1 MDGDGRKASAER
13 SALLGLAAILT
24 HDLSNPLQSITVLC
38 ELGLDDDDP
47 EEGPR
52 RARQCL
58 EATERMR
65 TLLHSYASVV
75 RNVGRTG
82 KVSAS
87 LGRITPMFGRRLERH
102 RIELG
107 THVEVDFEGPGCLE
121 FSLVALFLG
130 MIEAVG
136 TNGPGPCTARV
147 VIISPAIT
155 LQLHRPGGELVE
167 WPAPALDNI
176 AAILDTEGACVVN
189 GDTLTIKYEGMT
201 P

>member
-47 EEGPR
+47 AEAPR
-52 RARQCL
+52 RSRQCL

-75 RNVGRTG
+75 RNVGREG

-87 LGRITPMFGRRLERH
+87 LDRITPMFGRRLERH
-102 RIELG
+102 RIELQA
-107 THVEVDFEGPGCLE
+107 HVEVDFEAPGCLE
-121 FSLVALFLG
+121 FSLVTMFLG

-136 TNGPGPCTARV
+136 TNGPGPCTAHI
-147 VIISPAIT
+147 VIDSPALT
-155 LQLHRPGGELVE
+155 LQLQRAGGAAVE
-167 WPAPALDNI
+167 WPGDALDNMQ
-176 AAILDTEGACVVN
+176 AVLGAEGSCVVD
-189 GDTLTIKYEGMT
+189 GDTLTIRYEGVAR
-201 P
+201 